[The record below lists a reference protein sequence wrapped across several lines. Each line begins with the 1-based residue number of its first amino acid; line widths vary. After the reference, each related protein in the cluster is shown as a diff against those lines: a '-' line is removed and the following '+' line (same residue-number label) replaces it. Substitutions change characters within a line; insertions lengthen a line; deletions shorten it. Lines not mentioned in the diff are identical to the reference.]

1 MSERYE
7 RNGRIQRAFSYAY
20 GGGGGCVRIEY
31 GNIAL
36 KPVNDFVDSILVLI
50 LGELE
55 IN

>member
-1 MSERYE
+1 MKEMDVYSVRFLMLMGEGK
-7 RNGRIQRAFSYAY
+7 GRE
-20 GGGGGCVRIEY
+20 GCVRIEY

>member
-1 MSERYE
+1 M
-7 RNGRIQRAFSYAY
+7 
-20 GGGGGCVRIEY
+20 RIEY

-36 KPVNDFVDSILVLI
+36 KPVNDFVDLILVLI

>member
-1 MSERYE
+1 MKEMDVYSVRFLMLMGEE
-7 RNGRIQRAFSYAY
+7 EGR
-20 GGGGGCVRIEY
+20 GCVRIEY

>member
-1 MSERYE
+1 MKEMDVYSVFLCLW
-7 RNGRIQRAFSYAY
+7 GR
-20 GGGGGCVRIEY
+20 GGCVRIEY

>member
-20 GGGGGCVRIEY
+20 GGGEGVCEY

>member
-1 MSERYE
+1 MKEMDVYSVRFLMLMGE
-7 RNGRIQRAFSYAY
+7 GRVCAHR
-20 GGGGGCVRIEY
+20 VWEY
-31 GNIAL
+31 RV